1 MTGAETGRRWLFALV
16 ALAVL
21 AGSAGVAATVLLRS
35 SALKTRIERAAY
47 RATGRR
53 LLIAGKVR
61 PMWSL
66 SPGIAVTGVSL
77 ANIPGGSRP
86 DMVTAKRFEAHL
98 ALLPLLRGQV
108 EITSAT
114 LVQPDIVLERDAAG
128 HPNWLFYGPKPGSAI
143 AAAEPHRPEKAARL
157 DTLQL
162 SQARVTLHDLLP
174 GRTIVL
180 DMPQLRLDLASDPVQ
195 LNVTAGLNGVSL
207 TGQAEVGRTLA
218 KSGYPAKVTLT
229 GAGAAMTVGGS
240 YDPATGTVSGQLDA
254 TAAELSH
261 LAPLLPFTPPPMR
274 QVRLA
279 ATLPP
284 ASLSALATS
293 GALAQPVR
301 VEVAGTVLGGAW
313 HAAASLLPSGASVAL
328 RGLEVTSPAGDL
340 AGDVALTSAPKPAL
354 RGTLV
359 STRLDA
365 DALRTMLASR
375 PAAMAP
381 APSPVPDSGG
391 SPAAKPASPPRLF
404 SDTPLPWRLLRVA
417 DADLQVSIGALHAGG
432 ADYHNAAGHLGLND
446 GALAV
451 SPFAIIAP
459 EGPIALSAS
468 ADARAEPPPVAIALQ
483 SGGFSIDALLQALG
497 LPGGS
502 SGAAELDLALH
513 AAGDTPH
520 ALAASLTGHAGVALV
535 NGAIANA
542 ALAAVLGDALK
553 SAGLGLEPGGQ
564 SAVRCLALRLDARA
578 GQVTVSALKLDTSRL
593 SLEGGGTADL
603 AAETLALQ
611 LRPVLRLGGTGVAAP
626 LRLGGTLLHP
636 AVGMESPDGAPGRSG
651 FTIGGLSAPAEDCG
665 PELTAARDGRAGP
678 MPTTVASKSVK
689 PADLLRSLLR

>member
-1 MTGAETGRRWLFALV
+1 MTAADKSKRWLFALV
-16 ALAVL
+16 ALGVL

-35 SALKTRIERAAY
+35 SALKARIEQAAY
-47 RATGRR
+47 RATGRQ
-53 LLIAGKVR
+53 LLIAGTVR
-61 PMWSL
+61 PLWGL

-77 ANIPGGSRP
+77 ANIPDGSRP
-86 DMVTAKRFEAHL
+86 DMVTAQRFEAHL

-108 EITSAT
+108 EITSAM

-128 HPNWLFYGPKPGSAI
+128 HPNWLFHRAKLEAGPAT
-143 AAAEPHRPEKAARL
+143 AEPHRPEKAPRL

-162 SQARVTLHDLLP
+162 SQARVTLRDLLP

-180 DMPQLRLDLASDPVQ
+180 DMPQLRLDLASDPMR
-195 LNVTAGLNGVSL
+195 LGVTARLDDLSL
-207 TGQAEVGRTLA
+207 TGRAELGRTLAA
-218 KSGYPAKVTLT
+218 KSGYPVRVTLT
-229 GAGAAMTVGGS
+229 GAGAAITADGS
-240 YDPATGTVSGQLDA
+240 YDPVAGTVNGQLDA
-254 TAAELSH
+254 TADELRR
-261 LAPLLPFTPPPMR
+261 LAPLLPFTPPPIQQM
-274 QVRLA
+274 RLA

-284 ASLSALATS
+284 TSVSTLTTS
-293 GALAQPVR
+293 GAWVQPVR
-301 VEVAGTVLGGAW
+301 MEVAGTVLGGAW
-313 HAAASLLPSGASVAL
+313 HAAASLLPSRASVAL

-340 AGDVALTSAPKPAL
+340 AGDVALTAAPRPAL

-375 PAAMAP
+375 PAAVAR
-381 APSPVPDSGG
+381 APSPAADGAA
-391 SPAAKPASPPRLF
+391 SPAASPPRLF
-404 SDTPLPWRLLRVA
+404 SDAPLPWHLLRVA
-417 DADLQVSIGALHAGG
+417 DADLQLSIGVLHAGG
-432 ADYHNAAGHLGLND
+432 ADYHNAAGHLSLSD

-451 SPFAIIAP
+451 SQLAMLAP
-459 EGPIALSAS
+459 EGPVALSAS

-483 SGGFSIDALLQALG
+483 SAGFSLNALLQALG

-513 AAGDTPH
+513 AAGHSPH

-535 NGAIANA
+535 NGAVANA
-542 ALAAVLGDALK
+542 ALAAVLGDALR

-578 GQVTVSALKLDTSRL
+578 GQVTVNALKLDTSRL
-593 SLEGGGTADL
+593 LLEGSGTADL

-611 LRPVLRLGGTGVAAP
+611 LRPTLRLGGTGVAAP
-626 LRLGGTLLHP
+626 LRLDGTLLHP
-636 AVGMESPDGAPGRSG
+636 AVGLESPDGAPGRSG